1 MGGGTAGGAVT
12 KVSRPLLPS
21 RGSLWPCA
29 SSASLS
35 QSLCF
40 PICEGR
46 CAVEPSDLHEPV

>member
-12 KVSRPLLPS
+12 KVTRPLLPS

-46 CAVEPSDLHEPV
+46 CAVEPSDLHEPG